1 MVRRVRTVSPFFL
14 IPLAALW
21 FTGTGASAGAR
32 QTPKTDRHVV
42 LISLDGFPAAALD
55 DPRVPAPTLK
65 RLVREGVRASAMVP
79 VNPVLTW
86 PNHTTMVTGVR
97 PQKHQVL
104 FNGLVVRDPVSGRIN
119 VEPWRNKREMVKA
132 VTVYDQAHAAGL
144 TTAQVNWVAI
154 YKADTITW
162 AFPEVPDPAGAVERE
177 LVEAGRLTEDEVA
190 RFNRGSTSAYRD
202 IVWTDAA
209 IHILE
214 RHKPNLLLY
223 HLLALDSAHHVYG
236 PGTLAGTTTIAF
248 VDAQVARL
256 LEAIDRAGLRDRTTV
271 LVVSDHGFRTAK
283 RTIYPNALL
292 RRAGLITGEGDSLR
306 AEAWSRSWGGSAGIY
321 VRDAARRG
329 ELVPKIV
336 AMLKDVEG
344 VVRVV
349 SGADVRTLGMPD
361 AESSDQAPD
370 IVVAAADGYEFGGRD
385 SGEIVGPVEPNH
397 LGHHGV
403 LNDDPSMHA
412 LFVAW
417 GKDVAS
423 GRTIGDVRTQDI
435 APTIAEWLGVSLP
448 DAEGDS
454 LAAQLA
460 P

>member
-1 MVRRVRTVSPFFL
+1 MIRTVRSLLFL
-14 IPLAALW
+14 LIALVV
-21 FTGTGASAGAR
+21 FSSAGPDAREAAAR
-32 QTPKTDRHVV
+32 QAPDPNRHVI
-42 LISLDGFPAAALD
+42 LISLDGFPSAALD
-55 DPRVPAPTLK
+55 DPRAPAPTLQ
-65 RLVREGVRASAMVP
+65 RLAREGVRASAMIP
-79 VNPVLTW
+79 VNPVVTW
-86 PNHTTMVTGVR
+86 PNHTTMVTGVL

-104 FNGLVVRDPVSGRIN
+104 FNGILVRDPVSGRPK
-119 VEPWRNKREMVKA
+119 VEPWRDKREMVKA

-144 TTAQVNWVAI
+144 TTAQVDWVAI
-154 YKADTITW
+154 YKAETITW
-162 AFPEVPDPAGAVERE
+162 AFPEVPDPSGAVERE
-177 LVEAGRLTEDEVA
+177 LIEAGRLTEDEVA

-256 LEAIDRAGLRDRTTV
+256 LAALDRAGLRDRTTV
-271 LVVSDHGFRTAK
+271 VVVSDHGFRSATK
-283 RTIYPNALL
+283 TIYPNALL
-292 RRAGLITGEGDSLR
+292 RSAGLVTGQGDTLR
-306 AEAWSRSWGGSAGIY
+306 AEAWSQAWGGSAGIY
-321 VRDAARRG
+321 VRDAARRA
-329 ELVPKIV
+329 ELVPKI
-336 AMLKDVEG
+336 AALLKDVEG
-344 VVRVV
+344 VTRVV
-349 SGADVRTLGMPD
+349 SGADVRALGLPD

-385 SGEIVGPVEPNH
+385 SGDVVGPVEPNH

-403 LNDDPSMHA
+403 LNDHPSMRA
-412 LFVAW
+412 LFIAW
-417 GKDVAS
+417 GRDVAA
-423 GRTIGDVRTQDI
+423 GRTIGEVRTQDV

-448 DAEGDS
+448 DAEGRS

>member
-1 MVRRVRTVSPFFL
+1 MIPTVRSLLVFL
-14 IPLAALW
+14 IALVIFW
-21 FTGTGASAGAR
+21 SAGPDAREAAAR
-32 QTPKTDRHVV
+32 QKPDPDRHVI

-55 DPRVPAPTLK
+55 DPRVPAPTLQ
-65 RLVREGVRASAMVP
+65 RLVREGVRAAAMIP

-86 PNHTTMVTGVR
+86 PNHTTMVTGVL
-97 PQKHQVL
+97 PQKHQVM
-104 FNGLVVRDPVSGRIN
+104 FNGLLVRDPVSGRPR
-119 VEPWRNKREMVKA
+119 VQPWRDKREMVKA

-144 TTAQVNWVAI
+144 TTAQVDWVAI
-154 YKADTITW
+154 YKAETITW

-256 LEAIDRAGLRDRTTV
+256 LAALDRAGLRDRTTV

-283 RTIYPNALL
+283 KTIYPNALL
-292 RRAGLITGEGDSLR
+292 RRAGLITGEGDNLR
-306 AEAWSRSWGGSAGIY
+306 AEAWALSWGGSAGIF
-321 VRDAARRG
+321 VRDAARRA
-329 ELVPKIV
+329 ELVPKIA

-344 VVRVV
+344 VTRVA
-349 SGADVRTLGMPD
+349 SGAEVRSLGMPD

-370 IVVAAADGYEFGGRD
+370 IFVAAADGYEFGGRD
-385 SGEIVGPVEPNH
+385 SGDSVGPVEPNH

-403 LNDDPSMHA
+403 LNDDPSMRA
-412 LFVAW
+412 LFIAW
-417 GKDVAS
+417 GKDVAA
-423 GRTIGDVRTQDI
+423 GRTIGDVRTQDV

-448 DAEGDS
+448 DAEGRS